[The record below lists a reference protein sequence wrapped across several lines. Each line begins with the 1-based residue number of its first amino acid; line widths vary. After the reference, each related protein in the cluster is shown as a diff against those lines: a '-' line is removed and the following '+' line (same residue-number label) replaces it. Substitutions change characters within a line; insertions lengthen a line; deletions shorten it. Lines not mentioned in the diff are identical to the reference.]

1 MHNLAFLL
9 YDKGE
14 HIEAESLLREALN
27 INIKAYAD
35 SHPYTASF
43 LANLVMVLVARGSL
57 EEAEKFFQKA
67 DEIDP
72 EVLSFEVG
80 GPWSNER
87 KSSYGEL
94 LTNFGRYKEAERY
107 LLIALDELKNR
118 FGENDKRIWRPLD
131 RLIKLYDAWE
141 NPTKPKSTEAY

>member
-1 MHNLAFLL
+1 
-9 YDKGE
+9 
-14 HIEAESLLREALN
+14 
-27 INIKAYAD
+27 
-35 SHPYTASF
+35 
-43 LANLVMVLVARGSL
+43 MVLVARGSL

-67 DEIDP
+67 VEIDP

-118 FGENDKRIWRPLD
+118 FVENDKRIWRPLSIQIIGFGI
-131 RLIKLYDAWE
+131 RCSLGLYCLASLLFSDSLSSLYNTISCICDQDVTVSA
-141 NPTKPKSTEAY
+141 NLH